1 MPYWGVGHV
10 TPLLAQ
16 CGTNSRTGVSV
27 EATLT
32 DGRAV
37 RADSRRFHLWMAT
50 VFVLVAFGGFTPTYW
65 AKLAGGTFQAP
76 PIVHVHGFLL
86 FSWTLFYLVQTAW
99 IASGRTATHRA
110 WGLAGI
116 SLFSVLICAIIATRI
131 TTLRLDDARGLG
143 EASLRFSAVVF
154 VAVPVMVG
162 LFVAAIANVRKP
174 EIHKRL
180 MLVLMASM
188 MTPALARLFL
198 TYLAPPGAAD
208 GPPPPFVSIPPGIVA
223 TLLIVVAIVYDWRT
237 RGRPHKAY
245 IYGGLIV
252 VAELFLAVAVAGT
265 QTWMNIARS
274 LEHIAG

>member
-1 MPYWGVGHV
+1 
-10 TPLLAQ
+10 
-16 CGTNSRTGVSV
+16 V

-37 RADSRRFHLWMAT
+37 RVDTRRFHLWMAG
-50 VFVLVAFGGFTPTYW
+50 VFLLIAFGGFIPTYW
-65 AKLAGGTFQAP
+65 AKLVSGTFHAP

-86 FSWTLFYLVQTAW
+86 FTWTLFYFVQTAW

-116 SLFSVLICAIIATRI
+116 SLFSVLMCAIIATRI
-131 TTLRLDDARGLG
+131 TMLRLDDARGLG
-143 EASLRFSAVVF
+143 DASRRFSAVVF
-154 VAVPVMVG
+154 VALPVMIG
-162 LFVAAIANVRKP
+162 LFAAAIANVRKP
-174 EIHKRL
+174 ETHKRL
-180 MLVLMASM
+180 MYVLMASM
-188 MTPALARLFL
+188 MIPAIARVFL
-198 TYLAPPGAAD
+198 TFFAPAGAAD
-208 GPPPPFVSIPPGIVA
+208 GPPPPFVAVPPGLVA

-245 IYGGLIV
+245 IYGGLLV
-252 VAELFLAVAVAGT
+252 LAEIFLAVVVAGT

>member
-1 MPYWGVGHV
+1 MSPRCWHNAPKIQDLGG
-10 TPLLAQ
+10 P
-16 CGTNSRTGVSV
+16 V

-37 RADSRRFHLWMAT
+37 RSDARRFHLWMAA
-50 VFVLVAFGGFTPTYW
+50 VFVLIAFGGFTPTYW
-65 AKLAGGTFQAP
+65 AKLAGGTFHAP

-99 IASGRTATHRA
+99 IASGRTSTHRA

-154 VAVPVMVG
+154 VALPVMIG
-162 LFVAAIANVRKP
+162 LFATAIANVRKP
-174 EIHKRL
+174 EVHKRL

-188 MTPALARLFL
+188 MTPAIARLFL
-198 TYLAPPGAAD
+198 TYLAPAGAAD

-223 TLLIVVAIVYDWRT
+223 TLLIVVAMVYDWRT

-245 IYGGLIV
+245 VYGGLV
-252 VAELFLAVAVAGT
+252 VLGELFLAVAVAGT
-265 QTWMNIARS
+265 QTWVDIARS